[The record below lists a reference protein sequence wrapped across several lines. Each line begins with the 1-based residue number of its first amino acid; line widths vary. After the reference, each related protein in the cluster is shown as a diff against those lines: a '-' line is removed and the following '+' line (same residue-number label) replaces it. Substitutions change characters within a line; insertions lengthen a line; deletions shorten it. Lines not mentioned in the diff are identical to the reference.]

1 MFFFDPIYFVFVAPG
16 FLLAALATILTKS
29 TFAKHSKLIHLTFL
43 IPLFCDLRLRFSCRT
58 VSFLLQLLIRR
69 DLILVITPAQNT

>member
-29 TFAKHSKLIHLTFL
+29 TFAEYSNVVASKRVTQ
-43 IPLFCDLRLRFSCRT
+43 PE
-58 VSFLLQLLIRR
+58 
-69 DLILVITPAQNT
+69 N